1 MACGTTN
8 TLTDSIYNN
17 DDNYA
22 DNENAENA
30 VIKCKDGS
38 QVTITGGGT
47 LNVVSNGKNGI
58 KSGSKDSETDPSN
71 PRDAFLTISD
81 PTMNISTTVNDAI
94 SAEQELNILSGTFSI
109 SAADDGICS
118 DLLLNIGASG
128 TDGPTIDIK
137 ESVEGIEAATLNIY
151 SGDINIVSSDDC
163 LNAANSDLVN
173 YPFSLNIFGGNIR
186 AYTSAGDGF
195 DSNGTLTISG
205 GTIEVWTASTADNQ
219 PLDADGVISITGGTV
234 LAAGGSAGM
243 GMRISVSQPYVVFG
257 SAGQM
262 PGWPWGGPPAQPF
275 RGQPGGVRRQALVAG
290 RTPFFPRAASSQFRI
305 PPAAHS
311 IAECPV
317 QCALCV
323 LLFSVLGRWRQ
334 LQSRL

>member
-17 DDNYA
+17 DDNYP

-30 VIKCKDGS
+30 VIKCKSDG

-151 SGDINIVSSDDC
+151 SGDINIV
-163 LNAANSDLVN
+163 
-173 YPFSLNIFGGNIR
+173 
-186 AYTSAGDGF
+186 
-195 DSNGTLTISG
+195 
-205 GTIEVWTASTADNQ
+205 
-219 PLDADGVISITGGTV
+219 
-234 LAAGGSAGM
+234 
-243 GMRISVSQPYVVFG
+243 
-257 SAGQM
+257 
-262 PGWPWGGPPAQPF
+262 
-275 RGQPGGVRRQALVAG
+275 
-290 RTPFFPRAASSQFRI
+290 
-305 PPAAHS
+305 
-311 IAECPV
+311 
-317 QCALCV
+317 
-323 LLFSVLGRWRQ
+323 
-334 LQSRL
+334 